1 MDMEV
6 AKEMGNEEEAGKQMR
21 MEVGKEV
28 GKEVRMEVG
37 KEIS

>member
-1 MDMEV
+1 MGTEL
-6 AKEMGNEEEAGKQMR
+6 GNEEEEEEVGKEIR

-28 GKEVRMEVG
+28 GKMVRMEVG